1 MDDDTMED
9 LTSLDLRHVR
19 AYLTEVIAIY
29 MESARDRSRGP
40 DARLHAAQ
48 LAEKALFGYLKL
60 IEQAEI
66 VSELEQFQRILGSWR
81 SSLPKLF
88 ED

>member
-1 MDDDTMED
+1 MADETKED
-9 LTSLDLRHVR
+9 LSSLDLRHVR
-19 AYLTEVIAIY
+19 AFLFQIIGIY

-40 DARLHAAQ
+40 DARLQAAQ

-60 IEQAEI
+60 IEQAEF